1 MLNTKKNLII
11 TFLVILTLFTGC
23 KKNGTIES
31 LHKNDLFTLPY
42 GNFEEQLSVAGINSV
57 GSVKVGIAMRDGFF
71 YIVDGA
77 SSKTMELNSYGDLL
91 SLYYNEDS
99 ETADLIKKSIR
110 PAASVHCEIGYPFE
124 YPGLIAIDSSKC
136 IYEACIIPKATQE
149 LRSDGVLLSQAV
161 IRFARDGSNVDYI
174 GQQGPG
180 GTPFPMIKN
189 IYITEKDELVV
200 VCNLN
205 EGYEVF
211 WFGTDNLK
219 KYSVVINPQTIPQLS
234 KDETDE
240 KFVSICNVIPDLN
253 EDKLYISVDY
263 YENSIDEDSK
273 LQSGIDYIQ
282 TLLYTLDCKKET
294 YDETVSVPPYEESVV
309 VDYSKLNY
317 KIPYEFMG
325 ATKNGWKYF
334 ILKTQDGFNI
344 EMIQNESQKILRRHF
359 VADHENN
366 LFYNMYLSPDGI
378 IAAIYMD
385 KDIARVVWYRT
396 DSLIDAILKN

>member
-1 MLNTKKNLII
+1 MKLNKIFCL
-11 TFLVILTLFTGC
+11 LLCCLFFMFAGC
-23 KKNGTIES
+23 KKSGVVES
-31 LHKNDLFTLPY
+31 LHKVDLFTLPY
-42 GNFEEQLSVAGINSV
+42 GNFEEQLSIEDINSV
-57 GSVKVGIAMRDGFF
+57 GSINVGIAMKDGFF
-71 YIVDGA
+71 YIVDGYA
-77 SSKTMELNSYGDLL
+77 KKTMELNSYGDLL

-99 ETADLIKKSIR
+99 QTAELINKSVK
-110 PAASVHCEIGYPFE
+110 PAASVHYQIGYTFD

-136 IYEACIIPKATQE
+136 IYEACTIPKGMQE
-149 LRSDGVLLSQAV
+149 FSDDGVLLSQAV
-161 IRFARDGSNVDYI
+161 IRVARDGSIIDYI

-180 GTPFPMIKN
+180 GTPFPLIKN

-219 KYSVVINPQTIPQLS
+219 KYSVVINSKSIP
-234 KDETDE
+234 KNTDDSDSY
-240 KFVSICNVIPDLN
+240 VSICNIIPDLN
-253 EDKLYISVDY
+253 EDKLYINVDY
-263 YENSIDEDSK
+263 YQTYVDDDSK
-273 LQSGIDYIQ
+273 IASGVNYVQ
-282 TLLYTLDCKKET
+282 TLLYALDCQKET
-294 YDETVSVPPYEESVV
+294 YDEPIAVPPFEDSVV
-309 VDYSKLNY
+309 VDYSKLTY
-317 KIPYEFMG
+317 KIPYDFMG
-325 ATKNGWKYF
+325 ITKNGWKYF

-378 IAAIYMD
+378 IAAIYLD

-396 DSLIDAILKN
+396 DSLIDAILQN

>member
-1 MLNTKKNLII
+1 MLNTKKILII